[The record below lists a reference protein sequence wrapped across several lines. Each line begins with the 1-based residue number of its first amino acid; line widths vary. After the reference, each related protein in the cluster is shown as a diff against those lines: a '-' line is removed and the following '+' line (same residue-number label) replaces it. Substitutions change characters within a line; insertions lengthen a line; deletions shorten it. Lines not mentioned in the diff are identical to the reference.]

1 MQTMLSSIIGR
12 TVDFWTRNA
21 LVVIAVGVALA
32 AVSGL
37 YTARHF
43 AINTDVT
50 NLISPDLPWRQRELA
65 YEKAFPQSIESI
77 IAVIHGPSAA
87 ASAVVDRLSKQPN
100 LFHSVRDVAG
110 GKFFE
115 HNGLLFIP
123 TEELAGTTHKLTEAV
138 PIIRVAAADPSLRG
152 LVQMLSLALL
162 GQRL

>member
-1 MQTMLSSIIGR
+1 VAMQTMLSSIIGR
-12 TVDFWTRNA
+12 TIDFCTRNA
-21 LVVIAVGVALA
+21 LVVIAVGVVLA

-77 IAVIHGPSAA
+77 IAVIHGPTAELTSAA
-87 ASAVVDRLSKQPN
+87 ASAVVDRLSEQPN

-123 TEELAGTTHKLTEAV
+123 TDELAGTTHNDGGRANH
-138 PIIRVAAADPSLRG
+138 SHRG
-152 LVQMLSLALL
+152 
-162 GQRL
+162 GRP